1 MSAEGVTQYL
11 CWNVGGLSISQAKGQ
26 GLDADVLTLWRADDK
41 SALIFVQCSVLAGRE
56 CPVLWVPGHGISQ
69 WEKRGKNHVGICEK
83 CEWDYVELCASR
95 YSLRDG
101 CLFYGASEV
110 YSGA

>member
-1 MSAEGVTQYL
+1 MSAEGVTQFF
-11 CWNVGGLSISQAKGQ
+11 CRNAGRLSISQAKGQ
-26 GLDADVLTLWRADDK
+26 GVNADVLTLWRADDK

-69 WEKRGKNHVGICEK
+69 WEKRGKNHVGICEE
-83 CEWDYVELCASR
+83 CEWSNVELCASGHSVR
-95 YSLRDG
+95 NGD
-101 CLFYGASEV
+101 LFYGASEV